1 MLTLQ
6 LFLGYEEL
14 PGVDTVVFKKQEE
27 VDTYLSFVFAAP
39 RLQRLM
45 SEPARSFIYG
55 CLAYDSATR
64 PTACQAFS
72 HDWLQEPKGDRKMFK
87 RLEADNVSS
96 WKPQQVKFPVIED
109 LTTLTVGKG
118 RGQPAAPKGG
128 VSPHFMAQEQAGTDT
143 IRSTHSE
150 AGVFSQGAV
159 SPGGFESGPVQA
171 KRKRMVVETGRSKRL
186 RSSN

>member
-14 PGVDTVVFKKQEE
+14 PGIDTVVFKNQDEI
-27 VDTYLSFVFAAP
+27 DTYLSFVFAAP
-39 RLQRLM
+39 HLRSPM
-45 SEPARSFIYG
+45 SEPAKSFIYG

-72 HDWLQEPKGDRKMFK
+72 HDWLQEPKGDKEMFK

-96 WKPQQVKFPVIED
+96 WKPQRVKFPVIED
-109 LTTLTVGKG
+109 LTALTVGKG
-118 RGQPAAPKGG
+118 RGQLAAPKAT
-128 VSPHFMAQEQAGTDT
+128 VSRHFMAQDQTSTDT
-143 IRSTHSE
+143 IRNAHSE
-150 AGVFSQGAV
+150 DGMLV
-159 SPGGFESGPVQA
+159 PGPVLPAGFESGPVHA
-171 KRKRMVVETGRSKRL
+171 KRKRMVNTETSKRL